1 MSAVASPTSGL
12 AVGLVVGFIAALML
26 LPRAGAEEFN
36 PFADRPA
43 ATPYSHRVIV
53 QLRPEAGTAAA
64 AKPLAPDRDVAT
76 AVPALGRR
84 AGLEARSLRRIGPGL
99 HVVQIGTAGMPA
111 TREAA
116 LAVALERLRSD
127 PAVAFAEP
135 DALVWPH
142 RVPNDPG
149 LAEQWYLLPPAA
161 GSSGT
166 SLAATDAVAAWDAT
180 IGAPE
185 VVVAVIDSGVRFE
198 HPDLRAVADGGKL
211 LPGYDFVSAEADGT
225 TVRANDG
232 DGWDDD
238 PSDPGDWVSA
248 QDREVP
254 ELADCAVT
262 ESSWHGTRVAG
273 MLAGLTDNGAGI
285 AGLGWSTRILPVRA
299 LGKCGGFSSDVIAA
313 MRWAAG
319 LPQPGAPPN
328 PTPARVLNLSLGGE
342 GECSSAYQAAVD
354 EITARG
360 VLVVVSAGNDGS
372 EVDRPANCRG
382 AVAVTGVR
390 HVGTKVGFANL
401 GPAVALAAPGG
412 NCVNVR
418 AGEPCLYSLD
428 TTTNFGS
435 TVPGPDGYTDRL
447 AFFNVGT
454 SFAAPLVAGVAAL
467 MYSVHG
473 GLPPGRVLERMQA
486 SATPFPVNPALSDCR
501 VPLGSGDAQLAEC
514 NCTTTTCGAGIVHAS
529 RAVQEA
535 LRPLAVITAPAVAD
549 PGATVVL
556 RAIGSASADGRP
568 VDRSEWSV
576 VSGAASLTALAGAET
591 SFVAPASG
599 IVIVRLVVTDEA
611 GRSDA
616 VDARVT
622 VSGSTAPPPAP
633 PPSGPVPT
641 PPPLGGGGGG
651 SGGGSFDA
659 ALLALLL
666 VSVAGL
672 HRRRC
677 AWQSATAG
685 LRRCEDALAIHPGRQ
700 YADPRQ

>member
-1 MSAVASPTSGL
+1 MPALASLTSGL
-12 AVGLVVGFIAALML
+12 AAGLVATLLL
-26 LPRAGAEEFN
+26 LPRAAAEEFN
-36 PFADRPA
+36 PFAGRA
-43 ATPYSHRVIV
+43 AAAPSGQRVIV
-53 QLRPEAGTAAA
+53 QLRPVAGTVAASKSLPQDLEAAA
-64 AKPLAPDRDVAT
+64 AVA
-76 AVPALGRR
+76 ALGRR
-84 AGLEARSLRRIGPGL
+84 NGLEARSLRRIGPGL
-99 HVVQIGTAGMPA
+99 HVVRIDPA
-111 TREAA
+111 RPGAEAA
-116 LAVALERLRSD
+116 TLALALDRLRDD

-135 DALVWPH
+135 DALMRPH

-149 LAEQWYLLPPAA
+149 LPEQWYLLPAVA
-161 GSSGT
+161 GVNGT
-166 SLAATDAVAAWDAT
+166 SLAATDAIAAWDTT
-180 IGAPE
+180 IGAPG

-198 HPDLRAVADGGKL
+198 HPDLGRVAEGGKL
-211 LPGYDFVSAEADGT
+211 LPGFDFVSAEPDGT

-232 DGWDDD
+232 DGWDED
-238 PSDPGDWVSA
+238 PTDPGDWVSA

-254 ELADCAVT
+254 ELADCAVG

-319 LPQPGAPPN
+319 LPQPGTPPN

-390 HVGTKVGFANL
+390 HLGTKVGFANL

-428 TTTNFGS
+428 TTTNFGT
-435 TVPGPDGYTDRL
+435 TVPGPDGYTDRV
-447 AFFNVGT
+447 ASFNVGT

-467 MYSVHG
+467 MVSVHD
-473 GLPPGRVLERMQA
+473 GLPPARLLERLRA
-486 SATPFPVNPALSDCR
+486 SATPFPVNPAVPACR
-501 VPLGSGDAQLAEC
+501 EPQGSGDAQLSEC
-514 NCTTTTCGAGIVHAS
+514 NCTTTTCGAGIVHAA

-535 LRPLAVITAPAVAD
+535 LRPVAVIVAPAVAD

-556 RAIGSASADGRP
+556 RASGSASADGRA
-568 VDRSEWSV
+568 VERYDWSV
-576 VSGAASLTALAGAET
+576 VGGDASLTAVGGAET
-591 SFVAPASG
+591 SFVAPATGS
-599 IVIVRLVVTDEA
+599 VVVRLVVTDAA

-616 VDARVT
+616 LDARVT
-622 VSGSTAPPPAP
+622 VSGSTVPPPS
-633 PPSGPVPT
+633 PPSGPAPT
-641 PPPLGGGGGG
+641 PPVTGGGGGG
-651 SGGGSFDA
+651 SGGGWFDA
-659 ALLALLL
+659 ALLGLLL
-666 VSVAGL
+666 A
-672 HRRRC
+672 
-677 AWQSATAG
+677 AAAG
-685 LRRCEDALAIHPGRQ
+685 LRRRRRA
-700 YADPRQ
+700 

>member
-1 MSAVASPTSGL
+1 MSTATGLTSGL
-12 AVGLVVGFIAALML
+12 ATGLVAALLL
-26 LPRAGAEEFN
+26 LPRAGAGEFD
-36 PFADRPA
+36 PRADHPA
-43 ATPYSHRVIV
+43 AAPSGHRVIV
-53 QLRPEAGTAAA
+53 QLRPEAGTAASA
-64 AKPLAPDRDVAT
+64 RPLPRDLDVEARVA
-76 AVPALGRR
+76 VLGRR
-84 AGLEARSLRRIGPGL
+84 NGFEARSLRRIGPGL
-99 HVVQIGTAGMPA
+99 HVVQIESAAPVA
-111 TREAA
+111 HAAA
-116 LAVALERLRSD
+116 LALALERLRAD

-135 DALVWPH
+135 DALVRPH
-142 RVPNDPG
+142 RMPNDPG
-149 LAEQWYLLPPAA
+149 FPEQWYLLPAVA
-161 GSSGT
+161 GSNGT
-166 SLAATDAVAAWDAT
+166 SLAATDAVAAWDT
-180 IGAPE
+180 TTGAPE
-185 VVVAVIDSGVRFE
+185 IVVAVIDSGVRFD
-198 HPDLRAVADGGKL
+198 HPDLRRVAEGGKL
-211 LPGYDFVSAEADGT
+211 LPGHDFVSAEPGGT

-232 DGWDDD
+232 DGWDGD
-238 PSDPGDWVSA
+238 PTDPGDWVSA
-248 QDREVP
+248 QDRAVP
-254 ELADCAVT
+254 ELADCAAT

-285 AGLGWSTRILPVRA
+285 AGLGWNTRILPVRA
-299 LGKCGGFSSDVIAA
+299 LGRCGGFSSDVIAA

-319 LPQPGAPPN
+319 LAQPGAPPN

-342 GECSSAYQAAVD
+342 GECSSAYQAAID

-360 VLVVVSAGNDGS
+360 VMVVVSAGNDGS

-382 AVAVTGVR
+382 VIAVTGVR

-428 TTTNFGS
+428 TTTNLG
-435 TVPGPDGYTDRL
+435 TTTPGVDGYTDRL
-447 AFFNVGT
+447 ASFNVGT

-473 GLPPGRVLERMQA
+473 GLPPERALERLQA
-486 SATPFPVNPALSDCR
+486 SATPFPVNPAVSDCR

-535 LRPLAVITAPAVAD
+535 LRPLAMITAPATAD

-556 RAIGSASADGRP
+556 RADGSAAADGLAVERY
-568 VDRSEWSV
+568 DWSV
-576 VSGAASLTALAGAET
+576 AGGAASLTALAGAET
-591 SFVAPASG
+591 SFVAPAGGS
-599 IVIVRLVVTDEA
+599 VVVRLVVTDVA

-622 VSGSTAPPPAP
+622 VSGSTQPPPPPPPGPAP
-633 PPSGPVPT
+633 PLPVP
-641 PPPLGGGGGG
+641 GSAGGG

-666 VSVAGL
+666 ASVSGW
-672 HRRRC
+672 RRR
-677 AWQSATAG
+677 
-685 LRRCEDALAIHPGRQ
+685 RRA
-700 YADPRQ
+700 

>member
-1 MSAVASPTSGL
+1 MPAVASLTSCLAAGL
-12 AVGLVVGFIAALML
+12 AAALLL
-26 LPRAGAEEFN
+26 LPRAGAGEFN
-36 PFADRPA
+36 PYAGRPA
-43 ATPYSHRVIV
+43 AAPSGHRVIV
-53 QLRPEAGTAAA
+53 QLRPVGGTESASKAM
-64 AKPLAPDRDVAT
+64 PQDVDVAAT
-76 AVPALGRR
+76 VTALGRR
-84 AGLEARSLRRIGPGL
+84 HGLETRSLRRIGPGL
-99 HVVQIGTAGMPA
+99 HVVRIEPAQPDAGEA
-111 TREAA
+111 TLA
-116 LAVALERLRSD
+116 LALERLRAD
-127 PAVAFAEP
+127 PAVAFAES
-135 DALVWPH
+135 DALMRPH

-149 LAEQWYLLPPAA
+149 LPEQWYLLPAAA
-161 GSSGT
+161 GSNGT
-166 SLAATDAVAAWDAT
+166 SLAATDAVAAWDTT
-180 IGAPE
+180 IGAPG
-185 VVVAVIDSGVRFE
+185 VVVAVIDSGVRFD
-198 HPDLRAVADGGKL
+198 HPDLRRVAEGGKL
-211 LPGYDFVSAEADGT
+211 LPGHDFVSADADGT
-225 TVRANDG
+225 SVRANDG

-254 ELADCAVT
+254 ELADCAVS

-390 HVGTKVGFANL
+390 HLGTKVGFANL

-435 TVPGPDGYTDRL
+435 TVPGPDGYTDRVGY
-447 AFFNVGT
+447 FNVGT

-467 MYSVHG
+467 MYSVHD
-473 GLPPGRVLERMQA
+473 GLLPARLLERLQA
-486 SATPFPVNPALSDCR
+486 SATPFPVNPAVAACR

-514 NCTTTTCGAGIVHAS
+514 NCTTTTCGAGIVHAA

-535 LRPLAVITAPAVAD
+535 LRPLAVIAAPAAAD

-556 RAIGSASADGRP
+556 RADGSATADGRP
-568 VDRSEWSV
+568 VERSEWSL
-576 VSGAASLTALAGAET
+576 VSGATSLTALAGAET

-599 IVIVRLVVTDEA
+599 SVVVRLVVTDEA
-611 GRSDA
+611 GRRDA

-622 VSGSTAPPPAP
+622 VSGSTSPPPAP
-633 PPSGPVPT
+633 PPPGPAPTQPVP
-641 PPPLGGGGGG
+641 GGGGGG

-659 ALLALLL
+659 ALLGVLLA
-666 VSVAGL
+666 SVAGL
-672 HRRRC
+672 RRR
-677 AWQSATAG
+677 
-685 LRRCEDALAIHPGRQ
+685 RRA
-700 YADPRQ
+700 